1 MLIPTLT
8 LLAQAQAQPGPA
20 PDPGSGGGGSAG
32 VDPATGALPTFL
44 ELFNYSPIINGVLV
58 GLSILAVLLAIFFL
72 LTINGRAIAPSD
84 FVDEV
89 TKLAMRGKHE
99 AAADL
104 CRAHRRVFVA
114 TVIRRFMDN
123 PDADASVMIDM
134 IDTEGRRR
142 ADVLWNRVSYLADIA
157 NVAPMLGLLG
167 TVLGMIKAFF
177 TAQFQALDA
186 TASALTSGIAQ
197 AMSTTLFGLAV
208 GILALFLYTV
218 VKGRAT
224 RTLADAEAAVHAVA
238 DHVIR
243 GGRSDVPRGDVVSSR
258 TQGGGTA

>member
-1 MLIPTLT
+1 MLNPTLT
-8 LLAQAQAQPGPA
+8 LLAQATNPPPA
-20 PDPGSGGGGSAG
+20 SGGGI
-32 VDPATGALPTFL
+32 DPATGALPTFVD
-44 ELFNYSPIINGVLV
+44 LFNYSPYINGVIIA
-58 GLSILAVLLAIFFL
+58 LSVLAVLLSVFFL
-72 LTINGRAIAPSD
+72 ITIQSRAVAPAD

-89 TKLAMRGKHE
+89 TKLAIRGKHE

-114 TVIRRFMDN
+114 TIIQRFMDN
-123 PDADASVMIDM
+123 PGADASVMIDM

-157 NVAPMLGLLG
+157 NIAPMLGLLG

-177 TAQFQALDA
+177 TAQFQSLDA
-186 TASALTSGIAQ
+186 SADQLTQGIAQ
-197 AMSTTLFGLAV
+197 AMSTTMFGLAV
-208 GILALFLYTV
+208 GILTLALYTI

-238 DHVIR
+238 DHVIGGASQRDRAARR
-243 GGRSDVPRGDVVSSR
+243 GVQTTEDS
-258 TQGGGTA
+258 T

>member
-1 MLIPTLT
+1 V
-8 LLAQAQAQPGPA
+8 AQ
-20 PDPGSGGGGSAG
+20 AG
-32 VDPATGALPTFL
+32 VDPETGALPTFL
-44 ELFNYSPIINGVLV
+44 DLFNCSPIINGVLV
-58 GLSILAVLLAIFFL
+58 GLSVLALLLAVFFL
-72 LTINGRAIAPSD
+72 LTINARAIAPAD

-89 TKLAMRGKHE
+89 TQLAVRGKHE

-114 TVIRRFMDN
+114 TIIRRFMDN
-123 PDADASVMIDM
+123 PDADAGVLIGL

-157 NVAPMLGLLG
+157 NLAPMLGLLG

-186 TASALTSGIAQ
+186 TASALTAGIAQ

-243 GGRSDVPRGDVVSSR
+243 GPRSNVRTSHGASRPVPGDPS
-258 TQGGGTA
+258 A